1 MNQAWRKNADNNCPT
16 SIRHPMGPAEPAR
29 SPPASWVVVRLGWR
43 GFWEGAHVSAEVQ
56 QFQVDLRGVVD
67 LLSRHIYSSPRVYLR
82 ELLQNARD
90 AITARREVDGGGG
103 RIRITPLTDPSTGSG
118 TGEFVLRDDGVG
130 LTASEVADLLATVGR
145 SSKRDIFDMPRSDYL
160 GQFGIG
166 LLSCFMV
173 ADTIVIRSRSARGG
187 ASVEWTGS
195 ADGTFQVAEI
205 DEELPIGTS
214 VHLVPRFDADEL
226 LRPAAVHELATTF
239 GEFLPVR
246 VTVDTPDGEVDIT
259 HDAPF
264 LSDDPA
270 AAVQYGRELLGAGP
284 LDVIELSEPA
294 TGTRGLAY
302 VLPYAPPPGARQATR
317 MYLGRMLLSERAWDV
332 LPEWAFF
339 VRAVVDSTGLA
350 PTASRE
356 SLVEDSALEH
366 VREQLGAGIRR
377 WVLELGLREPHRLA
391 QFVAVH
397 EVGLKSLVRHD
408 EELAHFISRWLTLET
423 THGTMRV
430 GDLVERYPHIRFA
443 QTVDEFRQVAGISPS
458 DEVLVNGGYL
468 YDADLIRMLPDLY
481 PHVSVEQ
488 VDVTGELDRLD
499 PPPLDDRDAAV
510 ALESRAGAVLAASD
524 CAVTVRSIDRPDL
537 AALYVADPEVLRA
550 LDRGRTKGVTG
561 ALWGGVLDRID
572 ATLSAARDDDLSAR
586 LCLNWSNRVVR
597 ALVRVQDDAVFARTV
612 QLLYI
617 QALLAG
623 HHPLADADRALMTSA
638 LADLVS
644 LSAGIEEDSVPF
656 DTL

>member
-1 MNQAWRKNADNNCPT
+1 MQ
-16 SIRHPMGPAEPAR
+16 E
-29 SPPASWVVVRLGWR
+29 
-43 GFWEGAHVSAEVQ
+43 EGAPVSAEVQ

-103 RIRITPLTDPSTGSG
+103 TIRITPLTAEN
-118 TGEFVLRDDGVG
+118 GEFVLRDDGIG
-130 LTASEVADLLATVGR
+130 LTAAEVADLLATVGR
-145 SSKRDIFDMPRSDYL
+145 SSKRDIFDLPRSDYL

-246 VTVDTPDGEVDIT
+246 VAIDAPGGTIDIT
-259 HDAPF
+259 REPPF
-264 LSDDPA
+264 LDAASDVE
-270 AAVQYGRELLGAGP
+270 AAVSYGRDLLGAAP
-284 LDVIELSEPA
+284 LDVIELSESA

-302 VLPYAPPPGARQATR
+302 VLPFAPPPGARQATR
-317 MYLGRMLLSERAWDV
+317 MYLGRMLLAERVDDV

-339 VRAVVDSTGLA
+339 VRAVIDSTGLA

-356 SLVEDSALEH
+356 SLVEDAALER

-391 QFVAVH
+391 QFVAIH

-408 EELAHFISRWLTLET
+408 PELAQFITRWLTVET
-423 THGTMRV
+423 THGTVTV
-430 GDLVERYPHIRFA
+430 GDLVERYPHVRYA
-443 QTVDEFRQVAGISPS
+443 ASVDEFRQVAGISPS
-458 DEVLVNGGYL
+458 SEVLVNGGYL
-468 YDADLIRMLPDLY
+468 YDADLIRMLPELY
-481 PHVSVEQ
+481 PAVTVEQ

-510 ALESRAGAVLAASD
+510 ALEARAGAVLAASD
-524 CAVTVRSIDRPDL
+524 GSVVVRSIDRPDL
-537 AALYVADPEVLRA
+537 AGLFVADPEVLRA
-550 LDRGRTKGVTG
+550 IDRTRTKGIAG
-561 ALWGGVLDRID
+561 SLWGGVLDRID
-572 ATLSAARDDDLSAR
+572 QTRSAARDDDLSAR

-597 ALVRVQDDAVFARTV
+597 ALVRVDDDAVFARTV

-623 HHPLADADRALMTSA
+623 HHPLSDADRRLMTTA
-638 LADLVS
+638 LSDLVS
-644 LSAGIEEDSVPF
+644 LSAGLEGDTVPF
-656 DTL
+656 DDAH

>member
-1 MNQAWRKNADNNCPT
+1 MSGD
-16 SIRHPMGPAEPAR
+16 
-29 SPPASWVVVRLGWR
+29 
-43 GFWEGAHVSAEVQ
+43 VQ

-90 AITARREVDGGGG
+90 AIAARREVDGGGS
-103 RIRITPLTDPSTGSG
+103 RIRITPLTARS
-118 TGEFVLRDDGVG
+118 GEFVLRDDGVG
-130 LTASEVADLLATVGR
+130 LTAAEVADLLATVGR
-145 SSKRDIFDMPRSDYL
+145 SPNRDIFDLPRSDFL

-187 ASVEWTGS
+187 SAVEWTGS
-195 ADGTFQVAEI
+195 ADGTFRGTEI
-205 DEELPIGTS
+205 ADDLPLGTS

-246 VTVDTPDGEVDIT
+246 VTI
-259 HDAPF
+259 DAPGGDIDVTREPPF
-264 LSDDPA
+264 LDPA
-270 AAVQYGRELLGAGP
+270 ADVEAAVQYGRDLLGAAP
-284 LDVIELSEPA
+284 LEVIPLSEA
-294 TGTRGLAY
+294 ANGTQGLAY
-302 VLPYAPPPGARQATR
+302 VLPFAPPPGARQATR
-317 MYLGRMLLSERAWDV
+317 MYLGRMLLSERVDDV
-332 LPEWAFF
+332 LPDWAFF

-356 SLVEDSALEH
+356 SLVEDTALEH

-408 EELAHFISRWLTLET
+408 EELARFITRWLTVET
-423 THGTMRV
+423 THGTLRI
-430 GDLVERYPHIRFA
+430 GELVERYPHVRYA

-468 YDADLIRMLPDLY
+468 YDADLIRLLPDLY
-481 PHVSVEQ
+481 PQVTVEK

-499 PPPLDDRDAAV
+499 PPPLDDRDIAM

-524 CAVTVRSIDRPDL
+524 CAVVVRAIDRPEL
-537 AALYVADPEVLRA
+537 TGLYVADPEVLRTI
-550 LDRGRTKGVTG
+550 DRGRTKGIAST
-561 ALWGGVLDRID
+561 LWGGVLDRID
-572 ATLSAARDDDLSAR
+572 QTLSSARDDDLTAR

-597 ALVRVQDDAVFARTV
+597 ALVRVEDDAVFARTV

-623 HHPLADADRALMTSA
+623 HHPLSDADRALMTSA
-638 LADLVS
+638 LSDLVS
-644 LSAGIEEDSVPF
+644 LSAGIEGDTLPF
-656 DTL
+656 DAR

>member
-1 MNQAWRKNADNNCPT
+1 
-16 SIRHPMGPAEPAR
+16 MG
-29 SPPASWVVVRLGWR
+29 GD
-43 GFWEGAHVSAEVQ
+43 VQ

-90 AITARREVDGGGG
+90 AIAARREVDGGGG
-103 RIRITPLTDPSTGSG
+103 RIRITPLTAQ

-130 LTASEVADLLATVGR
+130 LTATEVADLLATVGR
-145 SSKRDIFDMPRSDYL
+145 SSKRDIFDLPRSDYL

-195 ADGTFQVAEI
+195 ADGTFQVVEL
-205 DEELPIGTS
+205 DEELPVGTS

-246 VTVDTPDGEVDIT
+246 VTIDTGAGDVDVTREP
-259 HDAPF
+259 PF
-264 LSDDPA
+264 LSPADDPD
-270 AAVQYGRELLGAGP
+270 AAVAYGRDLLGANP
-284 LDVIELSEPA
+284 LDVIELSEPG

-302 VLPYAPPPGARQATR
+302 VLPFAPPPGARQATR
-317 MYLGRMLLSERAWDV
+317 MYLGRMLLSERVDDV
-332 LPEWAFF
+332 LPDWAFF
-339 VRAVVDSTGLA
+339 VRAVIDSTGLA

-356 SLVEDSALEH
+356 SLVEDTALEH

-408 EELAHFISRWLTLET
+408 EELARFITRWLTVET
-423 THGTMRV
+423 THGTLRV
-430 GDLVERYPHIRFA
+430 GDLVERYPHIRYA
-443 QTVDEFRQVAGISPS
+443 QTVDEFRQVAGISPA

-468 YDADLIRMLPDLY
+468 YDADLVRLLPELY
-481 PHVSVEQ
+481 PAVTVEK
-488 VDVTGELDRLD
+488 VDVAGELDRLD

-510 ALESRAGAVLAASD
+510 ALENRAGAVLAASD
-524 CAVTVRSIDRPDL
+524 CAVVVRSIDQPTL
-537 AALYVADPEVLRA
+537 TGLYVADPEVLRA
-550 LDRGRTKGVTG
+550 IDRSRTRGVAGT
-561 ALWGGVLDRID
+561 LWGGVLDRID
-572 ATLSAARDDDLSAR
+572 QTLSAARDDDLTAR

-597 ALVRVQDDAVFARTV
+597 ALVRVDDDAVFARTV

-623 HHPLADADRALMTSA
+623 HHPLRDADRALMTSA

-644 LSAGIEEDSVPF
+644 LSAGIEGDALPF
-656 DTL
+656 GDAR

>member
-1 MNQAWRKNADNNCPT
+1 MSAD
-16 SIRHPMGPAEPAR
+16 
-29 SPPASWVVVRLGWR
+29 
-43 GFWEGAHVSAEVQ
+43 VQ

-90 AITARREVDGGGG
+90 AITARREVDGEGG
-103 RIRITPLTDPSTGSG
+103 RIRITPLTEAS
-118 TGEFVLRDDGVG
+118 GEFVLRDDGVG
-130 LTASEVADLLATVGR
+130 LTAGEVADLLATVGR
-145 SSKRDIFDMPRSDYL
+145 SSKRDIFDLPRSDYL

-187 ASVEWTGS
+187 SAVEWTGS
-195 ADGTFQVAEI
+195 ADGTFRVVEI
-205 DEELPIGTS
+205 DDDLPIGTS
-214 VHLVPRFDADEL
+214 VHLVPRFDADDL
-226 LRPAAVHELATTF
+226 LRPAAVRELASTF
-239 GEFLPVR
+239 AEFLPVR
-246 VTVDTPDGEVDIT
+246 VTMDTPNGDVDVT
-259 HDAPF
+259 RRAPF
-264 LSDDPA
+264 LDA
-270 AAVQYGRELLGAGP
+270 AENVDEAVQYGRDLLGASP
-284 LDVIELSEPA
+284 LDVIELTEPA

-317 MYLGRMLLSERAWDV
+317 MYLGRMLLGERIDDV

-356 SLVEDSALEH
+356 SLVDDAALER
-366 VREQLGAGIRR
+366 VREQFGAGIRR

-391 QFVAVH
+391 QFVAIH

-408 EELAHFISRWLTLET
+408 EELARFITRWLTLET
-423 THGTMRV
+423 THGTMRI
-430 GDLVERYPHIRFA
+430 GDLVERYPHVRFA
-443 QTVDEFRQVAGISPS
+443 PSVDEFRQVAGISPS
-458 DEVLVNGGYL
+458 SEVLVNGGYL
-468 YDADLIRMLPDLY
+468 YDADLVRMLPDLY
-481 PHVSVEQ
+481 PQITVEL

-499 PPPLDDRDAAV
+499 PPPLDDRDAAM
-510 ALESRAGAVLAASD
+510 ALEARAGGVLTASG
-524 CAVTVRSIDRPDL
+524 CSVTVRSIDQPEL
-537 AALYVADPEVLRA
+537 AALYVADPEVLRRI
-550 LDRGRTKGVTG
+550 DRGRTKGITG
-561 ALWGGVLDRID
+561 SLWGGVLDRID
-572 ATLSAARDDDLSAR
+572 STLSASRADDLSAR

-623 HHPLADADRALMTSA
+623 HHPLSDADRALMSTA

-656 DTL
+656 GDAL

>member
-1 MNQAWRKNADNNCPT
+1 MSGD
-16 SIRHPMGPAEPAR
+16 
-29 SPPASWVVVRLGWR
+29 
-43 GFWEGAHVSAEVQ
+43 VQ

-90 AITARREVDGGGG
+90 AIAARREVDGGGS
-103 RIRITPLTDPSTGSG
+103 RIRITPLTAQS
-118 TGEFVLRDDGVG
+118 GEFVLRDDGVG
-130 LTASEVADLLATVGR
+130 LTAAEVADLLATVGR
-145 SSKRDIFDMPRSDYL
+145 SSKRDIFDLPRSDFL

-187 ASVEWTGS
+187 SAVEWTGS
-195 ADGTFQVAEI
+195 ADGTFRVTEI
-205 DEELPIGTS
+205 DDDLPIGTS

-246 VTVDTPDGEVDIT
+246 VTI
-259 HDAPF
+259 DAPGGDIDVTREPPF
-264 LSDDPA
+264 LDPA
-270 AAVQYGRELLGAGP
+270 ADVEAAVQYGRDLLGAAP
-284 LDVIELSEPA
+284 LDVIPLSEPA
-294 TGTRGLAY
+294 TGTQGLAY
-302 VLPYAPPPGARQATR
+302 VLPFAPPPGARQATR
-317 MYLGRMLLSERAWDV
+317 MYLGRMLLSERVDDV
-332 LPEWAFF
+332 LPDWAFF

-356 SLVEDSALEH
+356 SLVEDTALEH

-408 EELAHFISRWLTLET
+408 EELARFITRWLTVET
-423 THGTMRV
+423 THGTLRI
-430 GDLVERYPHIRFA
+430 GELVERYPHVRYA

-468 YDADLIRMLPDLY
+468 YDADLIRLLPDLY
-481 PHVSVEQ
+481 PQVTVEK

-499 PPPLDDRDAAV
+499 PPPLDDRDIAM

-524 CAVTVRSIDRPDL
+524 CAVVVRAIDRPEL
-537 AALYVADPEVLRA
+537 TGLYVADPEVLRTI
-550 LDRGRTKGVTG
+550 DRGRTKGIAST
-561 ALWGGVLDRID
+561 LWGGVLDRID
-572 ATLSAARDDDLSAR
+572 QTLTSARDDDLTAR

-597 ALVRVQDDAVFARTV
+597 ALVRVEDDAVFARTV

-638 LADLVS
+638 LSDLVS
-644 LSAGIEEDSVPF
+644 LSAGIEGDTLPF
-656 DTL
+656 DAR

>member
-1 MNQAWRKNADNNCPT
+1 M
-16 SIRHPMGPAEPAR
+16 
-29 SPPASWVVVRLGWR
+29 
-43 GFWEGAHVSAEVQ
+43 SAEVK

-90 AITARREVDGGGG
+90 AITARREVDGAGG
-103 RIRITPLTDPSTGSG
+103 RITITPFTDDS
-118 TGEFVLRDDGVG
+118 GEFVLRDDGIG
-130 LTASEVADLLATVGR
+130 LTATEVADLLATVGR

-173 ADTIVIRSRSARGG
+173 ADTIIIRSRSARGG

-195 ADGTFQVAEI
+195 SDGTFQVVEL

-226 LRPAAVHELATTF
+226 LRPAAVRELATTF

-246 VTVDTPDGEVDIT
+246 VTIDTPAGEIDIT
-259 HDAPF
+259 HPAPF
-264 LSDDPA
+264 LASDPEQ
-270 AAVQYGRELLGAGP
+270 AVRYGRELLGASP

-302 VLPYAPPPGARQATR
+302 VLPFAPPPGARQATR
-317 MYLGRMLLSERAWDV
+317 MYLGRMLLAERVDDV

-339 VRAVVDSTGLA
+339 VRAVIDSTGLA

-356 SLVEDSALEH
+356 SLVEDAALER

-377 WVLELGLREPHRLA
+377 WVLELGLTEPHRLA

-408 EELAHFISRWLTLET
+408 EELAAFITRWLTLET
-423 THGTMRV
+423 THGTMRI
-430 GDLVERYPHIRFA
+430 GDLVDRFPHVRFA
-443 QTVDEFRQVAGISPS
+443 ATVDEFRQVAGISPAS
-458 DEVLVNGGYL
+458 EVLINGGYL
-468 YDADLIRMLPDLY
+468 YDADLVRLLPELY
-481 PHVSVEQ
+481 PELTVEK
-488 VDVTGELDRLD
+488 VDVAGELDRLD
-499 PPPLDDRDAAV
+499 PPPLDDREAAV
-510 ALESRAGAVLAASD
+510 ALESRAGEVLATSG
-524 CAVTVRSIDRPDL
+524 CSVVVRSIDRPDL
-537 AALYVADPEVLRA
+537 AGLYVADPEVLRFV
-550 LDRGRTKGVTG
+550 DRRRTRGVTG
-561 ALWGGVLDRID
+561 SLWSGVLDRID
-572 ATLSAARDDDLSAR
+572 SSAAAARDDDLSAR

-597 ALVRVQDDAVFARTV
+597 ALVRVQDDAVFDRTV

-623 HHPLADADRALMTSA
+623 HHPLSDADRALMTSA
-638 LADLVS
+638 LSDLVS
-644 LSAGIEEDSVPF
+644 LSAGIEGDAISFDS
-656 DTL
+656 L

>member
-1 MNQAWRKNADNNCPT
+1 M
-16 SIRHPMGPAEPAR
+16 
-29 SPPASWVVVRLGWR
+29 
-43 GFWEGAHVSAEVQ
+43 SAEVK

-90 AITARREVDGGGG
+90 AITARREVDGAGG
-103 RIRITPLTDPSTGSG
+103 RITITPFTDDS
-118 TGEFVLRDDGVG
+118 GEFVLRDDGIG
-130 LTASEVADLLATVGR
+130 LTATEVADLLATVGR

-173 ADTIVIRSRSARGG
+173 ADTIIIRSRSARGG

-195 ADGTFQVAEI
+195 SDGTFQVVEL

-226 LRPAAVHELATTF
+226 LRPAAVRELATTF

-246 VTVDTPDGEVDIT
+246 VTIDTPAGEIDIT
-259 HDAPF
+259 HPAPF
-264 LSDDPA
+264 LASDPEQ
-270 AAVQYGRELLGAGP
+270 AVRYGRELLGASP

-302 VLPYAPPPGARQATR
+302 VLPFAPPPGARQATR
-317 MYLGRMLLSERAWDV
+317 MYLGRMLLAERVDDV

-339 VRAVVDSTGLA
+339 VRAVIDSTGLA

-356 SLVEDSALEH
+356 SLVEDAALER

-377 WVLELGLREPHRLA
+377 WVLELGLTEPHRLA

-408 EELAHFISRWLTLET
+408 EELAAFITRWLTLET
-423 THGTMRV
+423 THGTMRI
-430 GDLVERYPHIRFA
+430 GDLVDRFPHVRFA
-443 QTVDEFRQVAGISPS
+443 ATVDEFRQVAGISPAS
-458 DEVLVNGGYL
+458 EVLVNGGYL
-468 YDADLIRMLPDLY
+468 YDADLVRLLPELY
-481 PHVSVEQ
+481 PEVTVEK
-488 VDVTGELDRLD
+488 VDVAGELDRLD
-499 PPPLDDRDAAV
+499 PPPLDDREAAV
-510 ALESRAGAVLAASD
+510 ALESRAGGVLAASG
-524 CAVTVRSIDRPDL
+524 CSVVVRSIDRPDL
-537 AALYVADPEVLRA
+537 AGLYVADPEVLRSI
-550 LDRGRTKGVTG
+550 DRRRTRGVTG
-561 ALWGGVLDRID
+561 SLWSGVLDRID
-572 ATLSAARDDDLSAR
+572 SSAAAARDDDLSAR

-597 ALVRVQDDAVFARTV
+597 ALVRVQDDAVFDRTV

-623 HHPLADADRALMTSA
+623 HHPLSDADRTLMTSA
-638 LADLVS
+638 LSDLVS
-644 LSAGIEEDSVPF
+644 LSAGIEGDAISFDS
-656 DTL
+656 L

>member
-1 MNQAWRKNADNNCPT
+1 
-16 SIRHPMGPAEPAR
+16 MG
-29 SPPASWVVVRLGWR
+29 
-43 GFWEGAHVSAEVQ
+43 AEVQ

-90 AITARREVDGGGG
+90 AITARRELDGGGG
-103 RIRITPLTDPSTGSG
+103 SIRITPLTDAR
-118 TGEFVLRDDGVG
+118 GEFVLRDDGVG
-130 LTASEVADLLATVGR
+130 LTADEVADLLATVGR
-145 SSKRDIFDMPRSDYL
+145 SSKRDIFDLPRSDYL

-187 ASVEWTGS
+187 AAVEWTGS
-195 ADGTFQVAEI
+195 ADGTFRVTEI
-205 DEELPIGTS
+205 DDDLPVGTS

-246 VTVDTPDGEVDIT
+246 VTVDAGAGEVDIT
-259 HDAPF
+259 REAPF
-264 LSDDPA
+264 LDGDPEG
-270 AAVQYGRELLGAGP
+270 AVRYGRDLLGASP
-284 LDVIELSEPA
+284 LDVIELAEPA

-317 MYLGRMLLSERAWDV
+317 MYLGRMLLSERVDDV
-332 LPEWAFF
+332 LPDWAFF
-339 VRAVVDSTGLA
+339 VRAVIDSTGLA

-356 SLVEDSALEH
+356 SLVDDAALER

-408 EELAHFISRWLTLET
+408 EELARFILRWLTLET
-423 THGTMRV
+423 THGTMRI
-430 GDLVERYPHIRFA
+430 GDLVERYPHVRFA
-443 QTVDEFRQVAGISPS
+443 RTVDEFRQVAGISPA

-468 YDADLIRMLPDLY
+468 YDAELVRMLPDLN
-481 PHVSVEQ
+481 PGVTVEQ
-488 VDVTGELDRLD
+488 VDVVGELDRLD
-499 PPPLDDRDAAV
+499 PPPLDDRDLAV
-510 ALESRAGAVLAASD
+510 ALETRAGAVLAASG
-524 CAVTVRSIDRPDL
+524 CAVMVRAIDRADL
-537 AALYVADPEVLRA
+537 ASLYVADPEVLRA
-550 LDRGRTKGVTG
+550 IDRSRTRGITG
-561 ALWGGVLDRID
+561 SLWGGVLDRID
-572 ATLSAARDDDLSAR
+572 SVSSAARDDDLSAR

-597 ALVRVQDDAVFARTV
+597 ALVRVRDDAVFARTL

-623 HHPLADADRALMTSA
+623 HHPLTDADRALMTGA
-638 LADLVS
+638 LTDLVS
-644 LSAGIEEDSVPF
+644 LSAGLEGDALPF
-656 DTL
+656 EKY

>member
-1 MNQAWRKNADNNCPT
+1 MSGD
-16 SIRHPMGPAEPAR
+16 
-29 SPPASWVVVRLGWR
+29 
-43 GFWEGAHVSAEVQ
+43 VQ

-90 AITARREVDGGGG
+90 AIAARREVDGGGS
-103 RIRITPLTDPSTGSG
+103 RIRITPLTAQ

-130 LTASEVADLLATVGR
+130 LTAAEVADLLATVGR
-145 SSKRDIFDMPRSDYL
+145 SSKRDIFDLPRSDFL

-187 ASVEWTGS
+187 PAVEWTGS
-195 ADGTFQVAEI
+195 ADGTFRVAEI
-205 DEELPIGTS
+205 DDDLPIGTS

-246 VTVDTPDGEVDIT
+246 VTI
-259 HDAPF
+259 DAPGGDIDVTREPPF
-264 LSDDPA
+264 LDPA
-270 AAVQYGRELLGAGP
+270 ADIEAAVQYGRDLLGAAP
-284 LDVIELSEPA
+284 LDVIPLSEPA
-294 TGTRGLAY
+294 TGTQGLAY
-302 VLPYAPPPGARQATR
+302 VLPFAPPPGARQATR
-317 MYLGRMLLSERAWDV
+317 MYLGRMLLSERVDDV
-332 LPEWAFF
+332 LPDWAFF

-356 SLVEDSALEH
+356 SLVEDTALEH

-408 EELAHFISRWLTLET
+408 EELARFITRWLTVET
-423 THGTMRV
+423 THGTMRI
-430 GDLVERYPHIRFA
+430 GELVERYPHVRYA

-468 YDADLIRMLPDLY
+468 YDADLIRLLPDLY
-481 PHVSVEQ
+481 PQVTVEQ

-499 PPPLDDRDAAV
+499 PPPLDDRDIAM

-524 CAVTVRSIDRPDL
+524 CAVVVRAIDRPEL
-537 AALYVADPEVLRA
+537 TGLYVADPEVLRTI
-550 LDRGRTKGVTG
+550 DRGRTKGIAST
-561 ALWGGVLDRID
+561 LWGGVLDRID
-572 ATLSAARDDDLSAR
+572 QTLSSARDDDLTAR

-597 ALVRVQDDAVFARTV
+597 ALVRVEDDAVFARTV

-623 HHPLADADRALMTSA
+623 HHPLSDADRALMTSA
-638 LADLVS
+638 LSDLVS
-644 LSAGIEEDSVPF
+644 LSAGIEGDTLPF
-656 DTL
+656 DAR

>member
-1 MNQAWRKNADNNCPT
+1 MSAD
-16 SIRHPMGPAEPAR
+16 
-29 SPPASWVVVRLGWR
+29 
-43 GFWEGAHVSAEVQ
+43 VQ

-103 RIRITPLTDPSTGSG
+103 RIRITPLTEAA
-118 TGEFVLRDDGVG
+118 GEFVLRDDGVG

-145 SSKRDIFDMPRSDYL
+145 SSKRDIFDLPRSDYL

-187 ASVEWTGS
+187 SAVEWTGS
-195 ADGTFQVAEI
+195 ADGTFRVVEI
-205 DEELPIGTS
+205 DDDLPIGTS
-214 VHLVPRFDADEL
+214 VHLVPRFDADDL
-226 LRPAAVHELATTF
+226 LRPAAVTELATTF
-239 GEFLPVR
+239 GEFLPVQ
-246 VTVDTPDGEVDIT
+246 VTVDTAGGDVDIT
-259 HDAPF
+259 RPAPF
-264 LSDDPA
+264 LGDDPDA
-270 AAVQYGRELLGAGP
+270 AIAYGRDLLGAGP

-302 VLPYAPPPGARQATR
+302 VLPFAPPPGARQATR
-317 MYLGRMLLSERAWDV
+317 MYLGRMLLSERVDDV
-332 LPEWAFF
+332 LPDWAFF

-356 SLVEDSALEH
+356 SLVDDQALQH

-391 QFVAVH
+391 QFVAIH

-408 EELAHFISRWLTLET
+408 EELARFITRWLTLET

-430 GDLVERYPHIRFA
+430 GDLVERYPHVRFA
-443 QTVDEFRQVAGISPS
+443 RTVDEFRQVAGISPS
-458 DEVLVNGGYL
+458 SEVLVNGGYL
-468 YDADLIRMLPDLY
+468 YDADLVQMLPELH
-481 PHVSVEQ
+481 PGVTVEQ
-488 VDVTGELDRLD
+488 VDVVGELDRLD

-510 ALESRAGAVLAASD
+510 ALEERAGRVLAASG
-524 CAVTVRSIDRPDL
+524 CSVVVRSIARADL

-550 LDRGRTKGVTG
+550 IDRSRTRRITG
-561 ALWGGVLDRID
+561 SLWGGVLDRID
-572 ATLSAARDDDLSAR
+572 GITSAARDDDLSAR

-597 ALVRVQDDAVFARTV
+597 ALVRVQDDAVFSRTL

-623 HHPLADADRALMTSA
+623 HHPLTDADRALMTGA
-638 LADLVS
+638 LTDLVS
-644 LSAGIEEDSVPF
+644 LSAGLEGDQLSF
-656 DTL
+656 DQN

>member
-1 MNQAWRKNADNNCPT
+1 MSGD
-16 SIRHPMGPAEPAR
+16 
-29 SPPASWVVVRLGWR
+29 
-43 GFWEGAHVSAEVQ
+43 VQ

-90 AITARREVDGGGG
+90 AIAARREVDGGGG
-103 RIRITPLTDPSTGSG
+103 RIRITPLTAQ

-130 LTASEVADLLATVGR
+130 LTAAEVADLLATVGR
-145 SSKRDIFDMPRSDYL
+145 SSKRDIFDLPRSDFL

-187 ASVEWTGS
+187 SAVEWTGS
-195 ADGTFQVAEI
+195 ADGTFRVAEI
-205 DEELPIGTS
+205 DDDLPIGTS

-246 VTVDTPDGEVDIT
+246 VTIDATGGDIDVT
-259 HDAPF
+259 REAPF
-264 LSDDPA
+264 LDPA
-270 AAVQYGRELLGAGP
+270 ADVEAAVQYGRDLLGAAP
-284 LDVIELSEPA
+284 LDVIPLTEPA
-294 TGTRGLAY
+294 TGTQGLAY
-302 VLPYAPPPGARQATR
+302 VLPFAPPPGARQATR
-317 MYLGRMLLSERAWDV
+317 MYLGRMLLSERVDDV
-332 LPEWAFF
+332 LPDWAFF
-339 VRAVVDSTGLA
+339 VRAVIDSTGLA

-356 SLVEDSALEH
+356 SLVEDTALEH

-408 EELAHFISRWLTLET
+408 EELARFITRWLTVET
-423 THGTMRV
+423 THGTLRI
-430 GDLVERYPHIRFA
+430 GELVERYPHVRYA

-468 YDADLIRMLPDLY
+468 YDADLIRLLPDLY
-481 PHVSVEQ
+481 PQVTVEK

-499 PPPLDDRDAAV
+499 PPPLDDRDIAM
-510 ALESRAGAVLAASD
+510 ALESRAGAVLQSSD
-524 CAVTVRSIDRPDL
+524 CAVVVRAIDRPEL
-537 AALYVADPEVLRA
+537 TGLYVADPEVLRTI
-550 LDRGRTKGVTG
+550 DRGRTKGIAST
-561 ALWGGVLDRID
+561 LWGGVLDRID
-572 ATLSAARDDDLSAR
+572 QTLSSSRDDDLTAR

-597 ALVRVQDDAVFARTV
+597 ALVRVEDDAVFARTV

-638 LADLVS
+638 LSDLVS
-644 LSAGIEEDSVPF
+644 LSAGIEGDTLPF
-656 DTL
+656 DAR

>member
-1 MNQAWRKNADNNCPT
+1 
-16 SIRHPMGPAEPAR
+16 MG
-29 SPPASWVVVRLGWR
+29 GD
-43 GFWEGAHVSAEVQ
+43 VQ

-90 AITARREVDGGGG
+90 AIAARRDVDGGGG
-103 RIRITPLTDPSTGSG
+103 RIRITPLTAQ

-130 LTASEVADLLATVGR
+130 LTATEVADLLATVGR
-145 SSKRDIFDMPRSDYL
+145 SSKRDIFDLPRSDYL

-195 ADGTFQVAEI
+195 ADGTFQVVEL
-205 DEELPIGTS
+205 DEELPVGTS

-246 VTVDTPDGEVDIT
+246 VTIDTGAGDVDVTREP
-259 HDAPF
+259 PF
-264 LSDDPA
+264 LSPADDPD
-270 AAVQYGRELLGAGP
+270 AAVAYGRDLLGANP
-284 LDVIELSEPA
+284 LDVIELSEPG

-302 VLPYAPPPGARQATR
+302 VLPFAPPPGARQATR
-317 MYLGRMLLSERAWDV
+317 MYLGRMLLSERVDDV
-332 LPEWAFF
+332 LPDWAFF
-339 VRAVVDSTGLA
+339 VRAVIDSTGLA

-356 SLVEDSALEH
+356 SLVEDTALEH

-408 EELAHFISRWLTLET
+408 EELARFITRWLTVET
-423 THGTMRV
+423 THGTLRI
-430 GDLVERYPHIRFA
+430 GDLVERYPHIRYA
-443 QTVDEFRQVAGISPS
+443 QTVDEFRQVAGISPA

-468 YDADLIRMLPDLY
+468 YDADLVRLLPELY
-481 PHVSVEQ
+481 PAVTVEK
-488 VDVTGELDRLD
+488 VDVAGELDRLD

-510 ALESRAGAVLAASD
+510 ALENRAGAVLAASD
-524 CAVTVRSIDRPDL
+524 CAVVVRSIDQPTL
-537 AALYVADPEVLRA
+537 TGLYVADPEVLRA
-550 LDRGRTKGVTG
+550 IDRSRTRGVAGT
-561 ALWGGVLDRID
+561 LWGGVLDRID
-572 ATLSAARDDDLSAR
+572 QTLSAARDDDLTAR

-597 ALVRVQDDAVFARTV
+597 ALVRVDDDAVFARTV

-623 HHPLADADRALMTSA
+623 HHPLRDADRALMTSA

-644 LSAGIEEDSVPF
+644 LSAGIEGDALPF
-656 DTL
+656 GDAR

>member
-1 MNQAWRKNADNNCPT
+1 
-16 SIRHPMGPAEPAR
+16 
-29 SPPASWVVVRLGWR
+29 
-43 GFWEGAHVSAEVQ
+43 
-56 QFQVDLRGVVD
+56 VVD

-90 AITARREVDGGGG
+90 AIAARRDLDGAGG
-103 RIRITPLTDPSTGSG
+103 RITITPMTDAG
-118 TGEFVLRDDGVG
+118 GEFVLRDDGVG
-130 LTASEVADLLATVGR
+130 LTSAEVADLLATVGR

-187 ASVEWTGS
+187 APVEWTGS
-195 ADGTFQVAEI
+195 ADGTFRVVEL
-205 DEELPIGTS
+205 DEDLPIGTS

-226 LRPAAVHELATTF
+226 LRPAAVRELATAF

-246 VTVDTPDGEVDIT
+246 VALEGPGGETDIT
-259 HDAPF
+259 HAPPF
-264 LSDDPA
+264 LGGDSDEA
-270 AAVQYGRELLGAGP
+270 AQYGRELLGASP

-317 MYLGRMLLSERAWDV
+317 MYLGRMLLSERVDEV
-332 LPEWAFF
+332 LPDWAFF
-339 VRAVVDSTGLA
+339 VRAVIDSTGLS

-356 SLVEDSALEH
+356 SLVDDAALER
-366 VREQLGAGIRR
+366 VREQLGSGIRR
-377 WVLELGLREPHRLA
+377 WVLELGLTEPHRLA
-391 QFVAVH
+391 QFVAIH

-408 EELAHFISRWLTLET
+408 EELARFITRWLTLET
-423 THGTMRV
+423 THGTLRI
-430 GDLVERYPHIRFA
+430 GDLVERHRHVRFA
-443 QTVDEFRQVAGISPS
+443 ATVDEFRQVAGISPAS
-458 DEVLVNGGYL
+458 EVLVNGGYL
-468 YDADLIRMLPDLY
+468 YDADLVRMLPELY
-481 PHVSVEQ
+481 PEVTVEQ

-499 PPPLDDRDAAV
+499 PPPLDDREAAV
-510 ALESRAGAVLAASD
+510 ALESRAGGVLAASG
-524 CAVTVRSIDRPDL
+524 CSVVVRSIDRADL

-550 LDRGRTKGVTG
+550 IDRRRTKGVTG
-561 ALWGGVLDRID
+561 SLWGGVLDRID
-572 ATLSAARDDDLSAR
+572 STLSSARDDDLTSR

-597 ALVRVQDDAVFARTV
+597 ALVRVQDGAVFARTV

-623 HHPLADADRALMTSA
+623 HHPLSDADRVLMTSA
-638 LADLVS
+638 LTDLVS
-644 LSAGIEEDSVPF
+644 LSAGIEDDAVPF
-656 DTL
+656 DSL

>member
-1 MNQAWRKNADNNCPT
+1 
-16 SIRHPMGPAEPAR
+16 
-29 SPPASWVVVRLGWR
+29 
-43 GFWEGAHVSAEVQ
+43 VSSDVQ

-90 AITARREVDGGGG
+90 AVTARRELDGTGGS
-103 RIRITPLTDPSTGSG
+103 IRITPLTDESR
-118 TGEFVLRDDGVG
+118 EFVLRDDGIG
-130 LTASEVADLLATVGR
+130 LTAAEVADLLATVGR

-173 ADTIVIRSRSARGG
+173 ADTIVIRSRSAKGTP
-187 ASVEWTGS
+187 AVEWTGS
-195 ADGTFQVAEI
+195 ADGTFRVTEI
-205 DEELPIGTS
+205 DDELPIGTS
-214 VHLVPRFDADEL
+214 VHLAPRFDADEL
-226 LRPAAVHELATTF
+226 LRAAAVRELATAF
-239 GEFLPVR
+239 AEFLPVR
-246 VTVDTPDGEVDIT
+246 VTIDAPGGDVDIT
-259 HDAPF
+259 RAAPF
-264 LSDDPA
+264 LDAATDPE
-270 AAVQYGRELLGAGP
+270 AAVQYGRDLLGAAP
-284 LDVIELSEPA
+284 LDVIEIGEPA

-317 MYLGRMLLSERAWDV
+317 MYLGRMLLSERADDV
-332 LPEWAFF
+332 LPDWAFF

-356 SLVEDSALEH
+356 SLVDDTALEH

-377 WVLELGLREPHRLA
+377 WVLDLGLREPHRLA

-408 EELAHFISRWLTLET
+408 EELARFITRWLTLET
-423 THGTMRV
+423 THGTLRI
-430 GDLVERYPHIRFA
+430 GDLVERFPHIRFA
-443 QTVDEFRQVAGISPS
+443 QTVDEFRQVAGISPAS
-458 DEVLVNGGYL
+458 EVLVNGGYL
-468 YDADLIRMLPDLY
+468 YDADLVRMLPELY
-481 PHVSVEQ
+481 PQVSVEL
-488 VDVTGELDRLD
+488 VDVGGELDRLD

-510 ALESRAGAVLAASD
+510 ALEARAGGVLAASD
-524 CAVTVRSIDRPDL
+524 CSVTVRSIDQPEL
-537 AALYVADPEVLRA
+537 AALYVADPEVLRR
-550 LDRGRTKGVTG
+550 LDRGRTKGFTG

-572 ATLSAARDDDLSAR
+572 ATLSASRDDDLSAR

-623 HHPLADADRALMTSA
+623 HHPLSDADRALMTTA
-638 LADLVS
+638 LSDLVS
-644 LSAGIEEDSVPF
+644 LSAGIEGDAVPF
-656 DTL
+656 DDVV

>member
-1 MNQAWRKNADNNCPT
+1 MSGD
-16 SIRHPMGPAEPAR
+16 
-29 SPPASWVVVRLGWR
+29 
-43 GFWEGAHVSAEVQ
+43 VQ

-90 AITARREVDGGGG
+90 AIAARREVDGGGS
-103 RIRITPLTDPSTGSG
+103 RIRITPLTAQ

-130 LTASEVADLLATVGR
+130 LTAAEVADLLATVGR
-145 SSKRDIFDMPRSDYL
+145 SSKRDIFDLPRSDFL

-187 ASVEWTGS
+187 SAVEWTGS
-195 ADGTFQVAEI
+195 ADGTFRVAEI
-205 DEELPIGTS
+205 DDDLPIGTS

-246 VTVDTPDGEVDIT
+246 VTI
-259 HDAPF
+259 DAPGGDIDVTREPPF
-264 LSDDPA
+264 LDPA
-270 AAVQYGRELLGAGP
+270 ADVEAAVQYGRDLLGAAP
-284 LDVIELSEPA
+284 LDVIPLSEPA
-294 TGTRGLAY
+294 TGTQGLAY
-302 VLPYAPPPGARQATR
+302 VLPFAPPPGARQATR
-317 MYLGRMLLSERAWDV
+317 MYLGRMLLSERVDDV
-332 LPEWAFF
+332 LPDWAFF

-356 SLVEDSALEH
+356 SLVEDTALEH

-408 EELAHFISRWLTLET
+408 EELARFITRWLTVET
-423 THGTMRV
+423 THGTLRI
-430 GDLVERYPHIRFA
+430 GELVERYPHVRYA

-468 YDADLIRMLPDLY
+468 YDADLIRLLPDLY
-481 PHVSVEQ
+481 PQVTVEK

-499 PPPLDDRDAAV
+499 PPPLDDRDIAM

-524 CAVTVRSIDRPDL
+524 CAVVVRAIDRPEL
-537 AALYVADPEVLRA
+537 TGLYVADPEVLRTI
-550 LDRGRTKGVTG
+550 DRGRTKGIAST
-561 ALWGGVLDRID
+561 LWGGVLDRID
-572 ATLSAARDDDLSAR
+572 QTLSSARDDDLTAR

-597 ALVRVQDDAVFARTV
+597 ALVRVEDDAVFARTV

-623 HHPLADADRALMTSA
+623 HHPLSDTDRALMTSA
-638 LADLVS
+638 LSDLVS
-644 LSAGIEEDSVPF
+644 LSAGIEGDTLPF
-656 DTL
+656 DAR

>member
-1 MNQAWRKNADNNCPT
+1 MHGE
-16 SIRHPMGPAEPAR
+16 I
-29 SPPASWVVVRLGWR
+29 
-43 GFWEGAHVSAEVQ
+43 Q

-90 AITARREVDGGGG
+90 AITARSEVDGAGGT
-103 RIRITPLTDPSTGSG
+103 IRITPLTEAS
-118 TGEFVLRDDGVG
+118 GEFVLRDDGVG
-130 LTASEVADLLATVGR
+130 LNATEVAELLATVGR
-145 SSKRDIFDMPRSDYL
+145 SSKRDIFDLPRSDYL

-195 ADGTFQVAEI
+195 ADGTFQVAELA
-205 DEELPIGTS
+205 EELPIGTS
-214 VHLVPRFDADEL
+214 VHLRPRFDADDL
-226 LRPAAVHELATTF
+226 LRPGAVRELATVF

-246 VTVDTPDGEVDIT
+246 VVLEAPGGDVDIT
-259 HDAPF
+259 RPAPF
-264 LSDDPA
+264 LDATDDPEA
-270 AAVQYGRELLGAGP
+270 AAQYGRDLLGASP
-284 LDVIELSEPA
+284 LDVIELAEPA

-302 VLPYAPPPGARQATR
+302 VLPFAPPPGSRQATR
-317 MYLGRMLLSERAWDV
+317 IYLGRMLLSERADDV

-356 SLVEDSALEH
+356 SLVEDSALER

-377 WVLELGLREPHRLA
+377 WILELGLREPHRLA
-391 QFVAVH
+391 QFVAIH

-408 EELAHFISRWLTLET
+408 EELAAFITRWLTVET
-423 THGTMRV
+423 THGSMRV
-430 GDLVERYPHIRFA
+430 GDLVERYSHLRYA
-443 QTVDEFRQVAGISPS
+443 QTVDEFRQVAGISPHS
-458 DEVLVNGGYL
+458 EVLVNGGYL
-468 YDADLIRMLPDLY
+468 YDADLVRMLPELY
-481 PHVSVEQ
+481 PHVTVEQ

-499 PPPLDDRDAAV
+499 PPPLDDRAAAV
-510 ALESRAGAVLAASD
+510 ALEDRAGAVLQASD
-524 CAVTVRSIDRPDL
+524 CSVVVRAIDRPEL
-537 AALYVADPEVLRA
+537 PGLYVADPEVLRS
-550 LDRGRTKGVTG
+550 LDRGRTKGIAG
-561 ALWGGVLDRID
+561 ALWGGVLARID
-572 ATLSAARDDDLSAR
+572 DTLSAGREDDPSVR

-597 ALVRVQDDAVFARTV
+597 SLTGVRDEAVFARTV
-612 QLLYI
+612 QLLYV

-623 HHPLADADRALMTSA
+623 HHPLTDADRTLMTTA

-644 LSAGIEEDSVPF
+644 LSAGLDV
-656 DTL
+656 DTVDDAR

>member
-1 MNQAWRKNADNNCPT
+1 
-16 SIRHPMGPAEPAR
+16 
-29 SPPASWVVVRLGWR
+29 
-43 GFWEGAHVSAEVQ
+43 VSADVK

-90 AITARREVDGGGG
+90 AIAARRELDGAGG
-103 RIRITPLTDPSTGSG
+103 RITITPMTDAG
-118 TGEFVLRDDGVG
+118 GEFVLRDDGVG
-130 LTASEVADLLATVGR
+130 LTSAEVADLLATVGR

-187 ASVEWTGS
+187 APVEWTGS
-195 ADGTFQVAEI
+195 ADGTFRVVEL
-205 DEELPIGTS
+205 DEDLPIGTS

-226 LRPAAVHELATTF
+226 LRPAAVRELATAF

-246 VTVDTPDGEVDIT
+246 VTLEGPGGETDIT
-259 HDAPF
+259 HAPPF
-264 LSDDPA
+264 LGGDPDEA
-270 AAVQYGRELLGAGP
+270 AQYGRELLGASP

-317 MYLGRMLLSERAWDV
+317 MYLGRMLLSERVDEV
-332 LPEWAFF
+332 LPDWAFF
-339 VRAVVDSTGLA
+339 VRAVIDSTGLS

-356 SLVEDSALEH
+356 SLVDDAALER
-366 VREQLGAGIRR
+366 VREQLGSGIRR
-377 WVLELGLREPHRLA
+377 WVLELGLTEPHRLA
-391 QFVAVH
+391 QFVAIH

-408 EELAHFISRWLTLET
+408 EELARFITRWLTLET
-423 THGTMRV
+423 THGTLRI
-430 GDLVERYPHIRFA
+430 GDLVERHRHVRFA
-443 QTVDEFRQVAGISPS
+443 ATVDEFRQVAGISPAS
-458 DEVLVNGGYL
+458 EVLVNGGYL
-468 YDADLIRMLPDLY
+468 YDADLVRMLPELY
-481 PHVSVEQ
+481 PEVTVEQ

-499 PPPLDDRDAAV
+499 PPPLDDREAAV
-510 ALESRAGAVLAASD
+510 ALESRAGGVLAASG
-524 CAVTVRSIDRPDL
+524 CSVVVRSIDRVDL

-550 LDRGRTKGVTG
+550 IDRRRTKGVTG
-561 ALWGGVLDRID
+561 SLWGGVLDRID
-572 ATLSAARDDDLSAR
+572 STLSSARDDDLTSR

-597 ALVRVQDDAVFARTV
+597 ALVRVQDGAVFARTV

-623 HHPLADADRALMTSA
+623 HHPLSDADRVLMTSA
-638 LADLVS
+638 LTDLVS
-644 LSAGIEEDSVPF
+644 LSAGIEDDAVPF
-656 DTL
+656 DSL

>member
-1 MNQAWRKNADNNCPT
+1 MSGD
-16 SIRHPMGPAEPAR
+16 
-29 SPPASWVVVRLGWR
+29 
-43 GFWEGAHVSAEVQ
+43 VQ

-90 AITARREVDGGGG
+90 AIAARREVDGGGS
-103 RIRITPLTDPSTGSG
+103 RIRITPLTAQS
-118 TGEFVLRDDGVG
+118 GEFVLRDDGVG
-130 LTASEVADLLATVGR
+130 LTAAEVADLLATVGR
-145 SSKRDIFDMPRSDYL
+145 SSKRDIFDLPRSDFL

-187 ASVEWTGS
+187 SAVEWTGS
-195 ADGTFQVAEI
+195 ADGTFRVTEI
-205 DEELPIGTS
+205 DDDLPIGTS

-246 VTVDTPDGEVDIT
+246 VTI
-259 HDAPF
+259 DAPGGDIDVTREPPF
-264 LSDDPA
+264 LDPA
-270 AAVQYGRELLGAGP
+270 ADVEAAVQYGRDLLGAAP
-284 LDVIELSEPA
+284 LDVIPLSEPA
-294 TGTRGLAY
+294 TGTQGLAY
-302 VLPYAPPPGARQATR
+302 VLPFAPPPGARQATR
-317 MYLGRMLLSERAWDV
+317 MYLGRMLLSERVDDV
-332 LPEWAFF
+332 LPDWAFF

-356 SLVEDSALEH
+356 SLVEDTALEH

-408 EELAHFISRWLTLET
+408 EELARFITRWLTVET
-423 THGTMRV
+423 THGTLRI
-430 GDLVERYPHIRFA
+430 GELVERYPHVRYA

-468 YDADLIRMLPDLY
+468 YDADLIRLLPDLY
-481 PHVSVEQ
+481 PQVTVEK

-499 PPPLDDRDAAV
+499 PPPLDDRDIAM

-524 CAVTVRSIDRPDL
+524 CAVVVRAIDRPEL
-537 AALYVADPEVLRA
+537 TGLYVADPEVLRTI
-550 LDRGRTKGVTG
+550 DRGRTKGIAST
-561 ALWGGVLDRID
+561 LWGGVLDRID
-572 ATLSAARDDDLSAR
+572 QTLSSARDDDLTAR

-597 ALVRVQDDAVFARTV
+597 ALVRVEDDAVFARTV

-623 HHPLADADRALMTSA
+623 HHPLSDADRALMTSA
-638 LADLVS
+638 LSDLVS
-644 LSAGIEEDSVPF
+644 LSAGIEGDTLPF
-656 DTL
+656 DAR

>member
-1 MNQAWRKNADNNCPT
+1 MSAD
-16 SIRHPMGPAEPAR
+16 
-29 SPPASWVVVRLGWR
+29 
-43 GFWEGAHVSAEVQ
+43 VQ

-90 AITARREVDGGGG
+90 AITARREVDGEGGS
-103 RIRITPLTDPSTGSG
+103 IRITALTDAS
-118 TGEFVLRDDGVG
+118 GEFVLRDDGVG
-130 LTASEVADLLATVGR
+130 LNAAEVGDLLATVGR
-145 SSKRDIFDMPRSDYL
+145 SSKRDIFDLPRSDYL

-173 ADTIVIRSRSARGG
+173 ADSIVIRSRSARGG
-187 ASVEWTGS
+187 SAVEWTGS
-195 ADGTFQVAEI
+195 ADGTFRVVEI
-205 DEELPIGTS
+205 DDDLPIGTS
-214 VHLVPRFDADEL
+214 VHLKPRFDADEL
-226 LRPAAVHELATTF
+226 LRPAAVRELAATF
-239 GEFLPVR
+239 AEFLPVR
-246 VTVDTPDGEVDIT
+246 VTLESVSGDIDIT
-259 HDAPF
+259 RRAPF
-264 LSDDPA
+264 LDAVDDIDG
-270 AAVQYGRELLGAGP
+270 AVQYGRDLLGATP
-284 LDVIELSEPA
+284 LDAIELHEPA

-317 MYLGRMLLSERAWDV
+317 MYLGRMLLGERVDDV

-356 SLVEDSALEH
+356 SLVDDAALER

-408 EELAHFISRWLTLET
+408 DELAQFITRWLTLET

-430 GDLVERYPHIRFA
+430 GDLVERYPHVRFA
-443 QTVDEFRQVAGISPS
+443 QSVDEFRQVAGISPGS
-458 DEVLVNGGYL
+458 EVLVNGGYL
-468 YDADLIRMLPDLY
+468 YDADLVRLLPGLY
-481 PHVSVEQ
+481 PHVTIEL
-488 VDVTGELDRLD
+488 VDVAGELDRLD
-499 PPPLDDRDAAV
+499 PPPLDDRDAAM
-510 ALESRAGAVLAASD
+510 ALEERAGGVLTASG
-524 CAVTVRSIDRPDL
+524 CSVTVRSIDQPEL
-537 AALYVADPEVLRA
+537 AALYVADPEVLRRI
-550 LDRGRTKGVTG
+550 DRGRTKGITG
-561 ALWGGVLDRID
+561 SLWGGVLDRID
-572 ATLSAARDDDLSAR
+572 STVSARRNDDLSAR

-623 HHPLADADRALMTSA
+623 HHPLSDSDRALMTTA
-638 LADLVS
+638 LSDLVS
-644 LSAGIEEDSVPF
+644 LSAGIEEDSIPF
-656 DTL
+656 DDAV

>member
-1 MNQAWRKNADNNCPT
+1 MQ
-16 SIRHPMGPAEPAR
+16 
-29 SPPASWVVVRLGWR
+29 
-43 GFWEGAHVSAEVQ
+43 WEGAPVSADVQ

-103 RIRITPLTDPSTGSG
+103 RIRITPLTAEN
-118 TGEFVLRDDGVG
+118 GEFVLCDDGVG

-145 SSKRDIFDMPRSDYL
+145 SSKRDIFDLPRSDYL

-187 ASVEWTGS
+187 AAVEWTGS
-195 ADGTFQVAEI
+195 ADGTFQVAEL

-226 LRPAAVHELATTF
+226 LRPASVHELATTF

-246 VTVDTPDGEVDIT
+246 VTVDAPGGDVDIT
-259 HDAPF
+259 RDPPF
-264 LSDDPA
+264 LDAADDLEA
-270 AAVQYGRELLGAGP
+270 AAYGRDLLGAAP
-284 LDVIELSEPA
+284 LDVIELAEPA

-317 MYLGRMLLSERAWDV
+317 MYLGRMLLSERVDDV
-332 LPEWAFF
+332 LPDWAFF

-356 SLVEDSALEH
+356 SLVEDAALER

-408 EELAHFISRWLTLET
+408 EELARFITRWLTVET
-423 THGTMRV
+423 THGTLRI
-430 GDLVERYPHIRFA
+430 GDLVERHPHIRFA
-443 QTVDEFRQVAGISPS
+443 ESVDEFRQVAGISPA

-468 YDADLIRMLPDLY
+468 YDADLIRMLPELH

-510 ALESRAGAVLAASD
+510 ALEARAGAVLAASD
-524 CAVTVRSIDRPDL
+524 CAVVVRSIDRSDL
-537 AALYVADPEVLRA
+537 AGLYVADPEVLRA
-550 LDRGRTKGVTG
+550 IDRGRTRGVTG

-572 ATLSAARDDDLSAR
+572 RTLSTAREDDLRAR

-597 ALVRVQDDAVFARTV
+597 SLVRVQDEAVFARTV

-623 HHPLADADRALMTSA
+623 HHPLGDADRALMTSA
-638 LADLVS
+638 LSDLVS
-644 LSAGIEEDSVPF
+644 LSAGLEGDSIPF
-656 DTL
+656 GDAH

>member
-1 MNQAWRKNADNNCPT
+1 MSGD
-16 SIRHPMGPAEPAR
+16 
-29 SPPASWVVVRLGWR
+29 
-43 GFWEGAHVSAEVQ
+43 VQ

-90 AITARREVDGGGG
+90 AIAARGEVDGGGG
-103 RIRITPLTDPSTGSG
+103 RIRITPLTAQ

-130 LTASEVADLLATVGR
+130 LTAAEVADLLATVGR
-145 SSKRDIFDMPRSDYL
+145 SSKRDIFDLPRSDFL

-187 ASVEWTGS
+187 SAVEWTGS
-195 ADGTFQVAEI
+195 ADGTFRVAEI
-205 DEELPIGTS
+205 DDDLPIGTS

-246 VTVDTPDGEVDIT
+246 VTIDATGGDIDVT
-259 HDAPF
+259 REAPF
-264 LSDDPA
+264 LDPA
-270 AAVQYGRELLGAGP
+270 ADVEAAVQYGRDLLGAAP
-284 LDVIELSEPA
+284 LDVIPLTEPA
-294 TGTRGLAY
+294 TGTQGLAY
-302 VLPYAPPPGARQATR
+302 VLPFAPPPGARQATR
-317 MYLGRMLLSERAWDV
+317 MYLGRMLLSERVDDV
-332 LPEWAFF
+332 LPDWAFF
-339 VRAVVDSTGLA
+339 VRAVIDSTGLA

-356 SLVEDSALEH
+356 SLVEDTALEH

-408 EELAHFISRWLTLET
+408 EELARFITRWLTVET
-423 THGTMRV
+423 THGTLRI
-430 GDLVERYPHIRFA
+430 GELVERYPHVRYA

-468 YDADLIRMLPDLY
+468 YDADLIRLLPDLY
-481 PHVSVEQ
+481 PQVTVEK

-499 PPPLDDRDAAV
+499 PPPLDDRDIAM
-510 ALESRAGAVLAASD
+510 ALESRAGAVLQSSD
-524 CAVTVRSIDRPDL
+524 CAVVVRAIDRPEL
-537 AALYVADPEVLRA
+537 TGLYVADPEVLRTI
-550 LDRGRTKGVTG
+550 DRGRTKGIAST
-561 ALWGGVLDRID
+561 LWGGVLDRID
-572 ATLSAARDDDLSAR
+572 QTLSSSRDDDLTAR

-597 ALVRVQDDAVFARTV
+597 ALVRVEDDAVFARTV

-623 HHPLADADRALMTSA
+623 HHPLSDADRALMTSA
-638 LADLVS
+638 LSDLVS
-644 LSAGIEEDSVPF
+644 LSAGIEGDTLPF
-656 DTL
+656 DAR

>member
-1 MNQAWRKNADNNCPT
+1 
-16 SIRHPMGPAEPAR
+16 MG
-29 SPPASWVVVRLGWR
+29 GD
-43 GFWEGAHVSAEVQ
+43 VQ

-90 AITARREVDGGGG
+90 AIAARREVDGGGG
-103 RIRITPLTDPSTGSG
+103 RIRITPLTAQ

-130 LTASEVADLLATVGR
+130 LTATEVADLLATVGR
-145 SSKRDIFDMPRSDYL
+145 SSKRDIFDLPRSDYL

-195 ADGTFQVAEI
+195 ADGTFQVVEL
-205 DEELPIGTS
+205 DEELPVGTS

-246 VTVDTPDGEVDIT
+246 VTIDTGAGDVDVTREP
-259 HDAPF
+259 PF
-264 LSDDPA
+264 LSPADDPD
-270 AAVQYGRELLGAGP
+270 AAVAYGRDLLGANP
-284 LDVIELSEPA
+284 LDVIELSEPG

-302 VLPYAPPPGARQATR
+302 VLPFAPPPGARQATR
-317 MYLGRMLLSERAWDV
+317 MYLGRMLLSERVDDV
-332 LPEWAFF
+332 LPDWAFF
-339 VRAVVDSTGLA
+339 VRAVIDSTGLA

-356 SLVEDSALEH
+356 SLVEDTALEH

-408 EELAHFISRWLTLET
+408 EELARFITRWLTVET
-423 THGTMRV
+423 THGTLRV
-430 GDLVERYPHIRFA
+430 GDLVERYPHIRYA
-443 QTVDEFRQVAGISPS
+443 QSVDEFRQVAGISPA

-468 YDADLIRMLPDLY
+468 YDADLVRLLPELY
-481 PHVSVEQ
+481 PAVTVEK
-488 VDVTGELDRLD
+488 VDVAGELDRLD

-510 ALESRAGAVLAASD
+510 ALENRAGAVLAASD
-524 CAVTVRSIDRPDL
+524 CAVVVRSIDQPTL
-537 AALYVADPEVLRA
+537 TGLYVADPEVLRA
-550 LDRGRTKGVTG
+550 IDRSRTRGVAGT
-561 ALWGGVLDRID
+561 LWGGVLDRID
-572 ATLSAARDDDLSAR
+572 QTLSAARDDDLTAR

-597 ALVRVQDDAVFARTV
+597 ALVRVDDDAVFARTV

-623 HHPLADADRALMTSA
+623 HHPLRDADRALMTSA

-644 LSAGIEEDSVPF
+644 LSAGIEGDALPF
-656 DTL
+656 GDAR

>member
-1 MNQAWRKNADNNCPT
+1 MSGD
-16 SIRHPMGPAEPAR
+16 
-29 SPPASWVVVRLGWR
+29 
-43 GFWEGAHVSAEVQ
+43 VQ

-90 AITARREVDGGGG
+90 AIAARREVDGGGS
-103 RIRITPLTDPSTGSG
+103 RIRITPLTAQS
-118 TGEFVLRDDGVG
+118 GEFVLRDDGVG
-130 LTASEVADLLATVGR
+130 LTAAEVADLLATVGR
-145 SSKRDIFDMPRSDYL
+145 SSKRDIFDLPRSDFL

-187 ASVEWTGS
+187 SAVEWTGS
-195 ADGTFQVAEI
+195 ADGTFRVTEI
-205 DEELPIGTS
+205 DDDLPIGTS

-246 VTVDTPDGEVDIT
+246 VTIDATGGDIDVT
-259 HDAPF
+259 REPPF
-264 LSDDPA
+264 RDPA
-270 AAVQYGRELLGAGP
+270 ADVEAAVQYGRDLLGAAP
-284 LDVIELSEPA
+284 LDVIPLSEPA
-294 TGTRGLAY
+294 TGTQGLAY
-302 VLPYAPPPGARQATR
+302 VLPFAPPPGARQATR
-317 MYLGRMLLSERAWDV
+317 MYLGRMLLSERVDDV
-332 LPEWAFF
+332 LPDWAFF

-356 SLVEDSALEH
+356 SLVEDTALEH

-408 EELAHFISRWLTLET
+408 EELARFITRWLTVET
-423 THGTMRV
+423 THGTLRI
-430 GDLVERYPHIRFA
+430 GELVERYPHVRYA

-468 YDADLIRMLPDLY
+468 YDADLIRLLPDLY
-481 PHVSVEQ
+481 PQVTVEK

-499 PPPLDDRDAAV
+499 PPPLDDRDIAM

-524 CAVTVRSIDRPDL
+524 CAVVVRAIDRPEL
-537 AALYVADPEVLRA
+537 TGLYVADPEVLRTI
-550 LDRGRTKGVTG
+550 DRGRTKGIAST
-561 ALWGGVLDRID
+561 LWGGVLDRID
-572 ATLSAARDDDLSAR
+572 QTLSSARDDDLTAR

-597 ALVRVQDDAVFARTV
+597 ALVRVEDDAVFARTV

-623 HHPLADADRALMTSA
+623 HHPLSDADRALMTSA
-638 LADLVS
+638 LSDLVS
-644 LSAGIEEDSVPF
+644 LSAGIEGDTLPF
-656 DTL
+656 DAR

>member
-1 MNQAWRKNADNNCPT
+1 MSGD
-16 SIRHPMGPAEPAR
+16 
-29 SPPASWVVVRLGWR
+29 
-43 GFWEGAHVSAEVQ
+43 VQ

-90 AITARREVDGGGG
+90 AIAARREVDGGGG
-103 RIRITPLTDPSTGSG
+103 RIRITPLTAQTGA
-118 TGEFVLRDDGVG
+118 FVLRDDGVG
-130 LTASEVADLLATVGR
+130 LTAAEVADLLATVGR
-145 SSKRDIFDMPRSDYL
+145 SSKRDIFDLPRSDFL

-187 ASVEWTGS
+187 SAVEWTGS
-195 ADGTFQVAEI
+195 ADGTFRVAEI
-205 DEELPIGTS
+205 DDDLPIGTS

-246 VTVDTPDGEVDIT
+246 VTIDATGGDIDVT
-259 HDAPF
+259 REAPF
-264 LSDDPA
+264 LDPA
-270 AAVQYGRELLGAGP
+270 ADVEAAVQYGRDLLGAAP
-284 LDVIELSEPA
+284 LDVIPLTEPA
-294 TGTRGLAY
+294 TGTQGLAY
-302 VLPYAPPPGARQATR
+302 VLPFAPPPGARQATR
-317 MYLGRMLLSERAWDV
+317 MYLGRMLLSERVDDV
-332 LPEWAFF
+332 LPDWAFF
-339 VRAVVDSTGLA
+339 VRAVIDSTGLA

-356 SLVEDSALEH
+356 SLVEDTALEH

-408 EELAHFISRWLTLET
+408 EELARFITRWLTVET
-423 THGTMRV
+423 THGTLRI
-430 GDLVERYPHIRFA
+430 GDLVERYPHVRYA

-468 YDADLIRMLPDLY
+468 YDADLIRLLPDLY
-481 PHVSVEQ
+481 PQVTVEK

-499 PPPLDDRDAAV
+499 PPPLDDRDIAM
-510 ALESRAGAVLAASD
+510 ALESRAGAVLQSSD
-524 CAVTVRSIDRPDL
+524 CAVVVRAIDRPEL
-537 AALYVADPEVLRA
+537 TGLYVADPEVLRTI
-550 LDRGRTKGVTG
+550 DRGRTKGIAST
-561 ALWGGVLDRID
+561 LWGGVLDRID
-572 ATLSAARDDDLSAR
+572 QTLSSSRDDDLTAR

-597 ALVRVQDDAVFARTV
+597 ALVRVEDDAVFARTV

-623 HHPLADADRALMTSA
+623 HHPLSDADRALMTSA
-638 LADLVS
+638 LSDLVS
-644 LSAGIEEDSVPF
+644 LSAGIEGDTLPF
-656 DTL
+656 DAR

>member
-1 MNQAWRKNADNNCPT
+1 MST
-16 SIRHPMGPAEPAR
+16 
-29 SPPASWVVVRLGWR
+29 
-43 GFWEGAHVSAEVQ
+43 EVQ

-90 AITARREVDGGGG
+90 AITARRDVDGGGG
-103 RIRITPLTDPSTGSG
+103 TIRITPLTAEN
-118 TGEFVLRDDGVG
+118 GEFVLRDDGVG
-130 LTASEVADLLATVGR
+130 LTATEVADLLATVGR
-145 SSKRDIFDMPRSDYL
+145 SSKRDIFDLPRSDYL

-173 ADTIVIRSRSARGG
+173 ADTIVIRSRSAKGG

-205 DEELPIGTS
+205 EEELPIGTS
-214 VHLVPRFDADEL
+214 VHLVPRFDADDL
-226 LRPAAVHELATTF
+226 LRPAAVRDLATIF

-246 VTVDTPDGEVDIT
+246 VSIDTGAGDIDIT
-259 HDAPF
+259 RSAPF
-264 LSDDPA
+264 IDAEDDPEQA
-270 AAVQYGRELLGAGP
+270 MQYGKDLLGASP
-284 LDVIELSEPA
+284 LDVIELSDPA
-294 TGTRGLAY
+294 TGTQGLAY

-317 MYLGRMLLSERAWDV
+317 MYLGRMLLSERVDDV
-332 LPEWAFF
+332 LPDWAFF
-339 VRAVVDSTGLA
+339 VRSVIDSTGLS

-356 SLVEDSALEH
+356 SLVEDAALER
-366 VREQLGAGIRR
+366 VREQLGHSIRR

-408 EELAHFISRWLTLET
+408 EELAHFISRWLSVET
-423 THGTMRV
+423 THGTLRV
-430 GDLVERYPHIRFA
+430 GDLVEQYPHIRYA
-443 QTVDEFRQVAGISPS
+443 QSVDEFRQVAGISGAN
-458 DEVLVNGGYL
+458 EVLVNGGYL
-468 YDADLIRMLPDLY
+468 YDADLIRILPDLY
-481 PHVSVEQ
+481 PHVTVEQ

-510 ALESRAGAVLAASD
+510 ALETRAGAVLAASE
-524 CAVTVRSIDRPDL
+524 CSVVVRSINQREL
-537 AALYVADPEVLRA
+537 TGLYVADPEVLRTI
-550 LDRGRTKGVTG
+550 DRNRTKGVTG
-561 ALWGGVLDRID
+561 ALWGGVLDRIGH
-572 ATLSAARDDDLSAR
+572 ALPSGSSDDLRAR
-586 LCLNWSNRVVR
+586 LCLNWSNQVVR
-597 ALVRVQDDAVFARTV
+597 ALVRVHDDAVFARTV

-623 HHPLADADRALMTSA
+623 HHPLTDADRTLMSTA

-644 LSAGIEEDSVPF
+644 LSAGLEG
-656 DTL
+656 DTFPLGDAH

>member
-1 MNQAWRKNADNNCPT
+1 
-16 SIRHPMGPAEPAR
+16 
-29 SPPASWVVVRLGWR
+29 
-43 GFWEGAHVSAEVQ
+43 VSAEVK

-90 AITARREVDGGGG
+90 AITARREVDGAGG
-103 RIRITPLTDPSTGSG
+103 RITITPFTDDSG
-118 TGEFVLRDDGVG
+118 DFVLRDDGIG
-130 LTASEVADLLATVGR
+130 LTATEVADLLATVGR

-173 ADTIVIRSRSARGG
+173 ADTIIIRSRSARGG

-195 ADGTFQVAEI
+195 SDGTFQVVEL

-226 LRPAAVHELATTF
+226 LRPAAVRELATTF

-246 VTVDTPDGEVDIT
+246 VTIDTPAGEIDIT
-259 HDAPF
+259 HPAPF
-264 LSDDPA
+264 LASDPEQ
-270 AAVQYGRELLGAGP
+270 AVRYGRELLGASP

-302 VLPYAPPPGARQATR
+302 VLPFAPPPGARQATR
-317 MYLGRMLLSERAWDV
+317 MYLGRMLLSERVDDV

-339 VRAVVDSTGLA
+339 VRAVIDSTGLA

-356 SLVEDSALEH
+356 SLVEDAALER

-377 WVLELGLREPHRLA
+377 WVLELGLTEPHRLA

-408 EELAHFISRWLTLET
+408 EELAAFITRWLTLET
-423 THGTMRV
+423 THGTMRI
-430 GDLVERYPHIRFA
+430 GDLVDRFPHVRFA
-443 QTVDEFRQVAGISPS
+443 ATVDEFRQVAGISPAS
-458 DEVLVNGGYL
+458 EVLVNGGYL
-468 YDADLIRMLPDLY
+468 YDADLVRLLPELY
-481 PHVSVEQ
+481 PEVTVEK
-488 VDVTGELDRLD
+488 VDVAGELDRLD
-499 PPPLDDRDAAV
+499 PPPLDDREAAV
-510 ALESRAGAVLAASD
+510 ALESRAGGVLTASG
-524 CAVTVRSIDRPDL
+524 CSVVVRSIDRPDL
-537 AALYVADPEVLRA
+537 AGLYVADPEVLRSI
-550 LDRGRTKGVTG
+550 DRRRTRGVTG
-561 ALWGGVLDRID
+561 SLWSGVLDRID
-572 ATLSAARDDDLSAR
+572 SSAAAARDDDLSAR

-597 ALVRVQDDAVFARTV
+597 ALVRVQDDAVFDRTV

-623 HHPLADADRALMTSA
+623 HHPLSDADRALMTSA
-638 LADLVS
+638 LSDLVS
-644 LSAGIEEDSVPF
+644 LSAGIEGDAISFDS
-656 DTL
+656 L

>member
-1 MNQAWRKNADNNCPT
+1 MSGD
-16 SIRHPMGPAEPAR
+16 
-29 SPPASWVVVRLGWR
+29 
-43 GFWEGAHVSAEVQ
+43 VQ

-90 AITARREVDGGGG
+90 AIAARREVDGGGS
-103 RIRITPLTDPSTGSG
+103 RIRITPLTAQ

-130 LTASEVADLLATVGR
+130 LTAAEVADLLATVGR
-145 SSKRDIFDMPRSDYL
+145 SSKRDIFDLPRSDFL

-187 ASVEWTGS
+187 PAVEWTGS
-195 ADGTFQVAEI
+195 ADGTFRVAEI
-205 DEELPIGTS
+205 DDDLPIGTS

-246 VTVDTPDGEVDIT
+246 VTI
-259 HDAPF
+259 DAPGGDIDVTREPPF
-264 LSDDPA
+264 LDPA
-270 AAVQYGRELLGAGP
+270 ADIEAAVQYGRDLLGAAP
-284 LDVIELSEPA
+284 LDVIPLSEPA
-294 TGTRGLAY
+294 TGTQGLAY
-302 VLPYAPPPGARQATR
+302 VLPFAPPPGARQATR
-317 MYLGRMLLSERAWDV
+317 MYLGRMLLSERVDDV
-332 LPEWAFF
+332 LPDWAFF

-356 SLVEDSALEH
+356 SLVEDTALEH

-408 EELAHFISRWLTLET
+408 EELARFITRWLAVET
-423 THGTMRV
+423 THGTMRI
-430 GDLVERYPHIRFA
+430 GELVERYPHVRYA

-468 YDADLIRMLPDLY
+468 YDADLIRLLPDLY
-481 PHVSVEQ
+481 PQVTVEQ

-499 PPPLDDRDAAV
+499 PPPLDDRDIAM

-524 CAVTVRSIDRPDL
+524 CAVVVRAIDRPEL
-537 AALYVADPEVLRA
+537 TGLYVADPEVLRTI
-550 LDRGRTKGVTG
+550 DRGRTKGIAST
-561 ALWGGVLDRID
+561 LWGGVLDRID
-572 ATLSAARDDDLSAR
+572 QTLSSARDDDLTAR

-597 ALVRVQDDAVFARTV
+597 ALVRVEDDAVFARTV

-623 HHPLADADRALMTSA
+623 HHPLSDADRALMTSA
-638 LADLVS
+638 LSDLVS
-644 LSAGIEEDSVPF
+644 LSPGVEGDTLPF
-656 DTL
+656 DAR

>member
-1 MNQAWRKNADNNCPT
+1 M
-16 SIRHPMGPAEPAR
+16 
-29 SPPASWVVVRLGWR
+29 
-43 GFWEGAHVSAEVQ
+43 SAEVK

-90 AITARREVDGGGG
+90 AITARREVDGAGG
-103 RIRITPLTDPSTGSG
+103 RITITPFTDDSG
-118 TGEFVLRDDGVG
+118 DFVLRDDGIG
-130 LTASEVADLLATVGR
+130 LTATEVADLLATVGR

-173 ADTIVIRSRSARGG
+173 ADTIIIRSRSARGG

-195 ADGTFQVAEI
+195 SDGTFQVVEL

-226 LRPAAVHELATTF
+226 LRPAAVRELATTF

-246 VTVDTPDGEVDIT
+246 VTIDTPAGEIDIT
-259 HDAPF
+259 HPAPF
-264 LSDDPA
+264 LASDPEQ
-270 AAVQYGRELLGAGP
+270 AVRYGRELLGASP

-302 VLPYAPPPGARQATR
+302 VLPFAPPPGARQATR
-317 MYLGRMLLSERAWDV
+317 MYLGRMLLAERVDDV

-339 VRAVVDSTGLA
+339 VRAVMDSTGLA

-356 SLVEDSALEH
+356 SLVEDAALER

-377 WVLELGLREPHRLA
+377 WVLELGLTEPHRLA

-408 EELAHFISRWLTLET
+408 EELAAFITRWLTLET
-423 THGTMRV
+423 THGTMRI
-430 GDLVERYPHIRFA
+430 GDLVDRFPHVRFA
-443 QTVDEFRQVAGISPS
+443 ATVDEFRQVAGISPAS
-458 DEVLVNGGYL
+458 EVLVNGGYL
-468 YDADLIRMLPDLY
+468 YDADLVRLLPELY
-481 PHVSVEQ
+481 PEVTVEK
-488 VDVTGELDRLD
+488 VDVAGELDRLD
-499 PPPLDDRDAAV
+499 PPPLDDREAAV
-510 ALESRAGAVLAASD
+510 ALESRAGGVLTASG
-524 CAVTVRSIDRPDL
+524 CSVVVRSIDRPDL
-537 AALYVADPEVLRA
+537 AGLYVADPEVLRSI
-550 LDRGRTKGVTG
+550 DRRRTRGVTG
-561 ALWGGVLDRID
+561 SLWSGVLDRID
-572 ATLSAARDDDLSAR
+572 SSAAAARDDDLSAR

-597 ALVRVQDDAVFARTV
+597 ALVRVQDDAVFDRTV

-623 HHPLADADRALMTSA
+623 HHPLSDADRALMTSA
-638 LADLVS
+638 LSDLVS
-644 LSAGIEEDSVPF
+644 LSAGIEGDAISFDS
-656 DTL
+656 L

>member
-1 MNQAWRKNADNNCPT
+1 MHGE
-16 SIRHPMGPAEPAR
+16 I
-29 SPPASWVVVRLGWR
+29 
-43 GFWEGAHVSAEVQ
+43 Q

-90 AITARREVDGGGG
+90 AITARSEVDGSGGT
-103 RIRITPLTDPSTGSG
+103 IRITPLTEAS
-118 TGEFVLRDDGVG
+118 GEFVLRDDGVG
-130 LTASEVADLLATVGR
+130 LNATEVAELLATVGR
-145 SSKRDIFDMPRSDYL
+145 SSKRDIFDLPRSDYL

-195 ADGTFQVAEI
+195 ADGTFQVAELA
-205 DEELPIGTS
+205 EELPIGTS
-214 VHLVPRFDADEL
+214 VHLIPRFDADDL
-226 LRPAAVHELATTF
+226 LRPDAVRELATTF

-246 VTVDTPDGEVDIT
+246 VVLETPSGDVDIT
-259 HDAPF
+259 RPAPF
-264 LSDDPA
+264 LDARTDPD
-270 AAVQYGRELLGAGP
+270 AAVQYGRDLLGASP
-284 LDVIELSEPA
+284 LDVIELAEPA

-302 VLPYAPPPGARQATR
+302 VLPFAPPPGSRQATR
-317 MYLGRMLLSERAWDV
+317 MYLGRMLLSERADDV
-332 LPEWAFF
+332 LPDWAFF
-339 VRAVVDSTGLA
+339 VRAVIDSTGLA

-356 SLVEDSALEH
+356 SLVEDAALER

-377 WVLELGLREPHRLA
+377 WILELGLREPHRLA
-391 QFVAVH
+391 QFVAIH

-408 EELAHFISRWLTLET
+408 EELAAFITRWLTVET
-423 THGTMRV
+423 THGSIRI
-430 GDLVERYPHIRFA
+430 GDLVERFGHVRYA

-458 DEVLVNGGYL
+458 AEVLVNGGYL
-468 YDADLIRMLPDLY
+468 YDADLVRMLPELY
-481 PHVSVEQ
+481 PHVTVEK

-499 PPPLDDRDAAV
+499 PPPLDDRAAAV
-510 ALESRAGAVLAASD
+510 ELEERAGAVLAASD
-524 CAVTVRSIDRPDL
+524 CAVVVRAIDRPEL
-537 AALYVADPEVLRA
+537 PGLYVADPEVLRS
-550 LDRGRTKGVTG
+550 LDRHRTKGITG
-561 ALWGGVLDRID
+561 ALWGGVLARID
-572 ATLSAARDDDLSAR
+572 DTLSAGRDDDLSAR

-597 ALVRVQDDAVFARTV
+597 SLTGVRDDAVFSRTV

-623 HHPLADADRALMTSA
+623 HHPLSDADRTLMTTA

-644 LSAGIEEDSVPF
+644 LSAGIDV
-656 DTL
+656 DTIDDVR